1 MKQLA
6 TLAFLG
12 VLALG
17 ATKPATADTPSLL
30 IDYVGFDYEDP
41 NPNPSAFGE
50 LGSGYVSLGNCP
62 GVFLPIVADTSLN
75 EYTYV
80 IGGLT
85 AVNVTPIGPDFIV
98 VDYGSG
104 TFSLY
109 EDSKS
114 GGTPATFGV
123 NPPNATAP
131 GTFTDGTL
139 ILSGTLSS
147 FQVVYNVT
155 GGNGSFE
162 GNLTFN
168 GGTQIG
174 NLPLNQ
180 RDGWTFAG
188 LSGNSTEVPTGYA
201 HQVDGQV
208 FLQKPTAAQKSTWG
222 ALKSRYR

>member
-17 ATKPATADTPSLL
+17 APKPAAATSPSLL

-41 NPNPSAFGE
+41 NLNPSAFGE
-50 LGSGYVSLGNCP
+50 LGSGYVSLGMCP
-62 GVFLPIVADTSLN
+62 GVFAPLVSDTSLY

-80 IGGLT
+80 INGLT
-85 AVNVTPIGPDFIV
+85 SLNVTPIGPDFIV

-104 TFSLY
+104 TFTLY
-109 EDSKS
+109 EDSRGS
-114 GGTPATFGV
+114 GTAATFGV

-131 GTFTDGTL
+131 GTFNDGTA
-139 ILSGTLSS
+139 ILVGTLSS
-147 FQVVYNVT
+147 FQIVYNVSS
-155 GGNGSFE
+155 GSGSFE

-168 GGTQIG
+168 GGTQLG
-174 NLPLNQ
+174 NLPITQ

-208 FLQKPTAAQKSTWG
+208 FLNKPTLTQKSSWG
-222 ALKSRYR
+222 SLKSRYR

>member
-17 ATKPATADTPSLL
+17 LAKPATATTPSLL
-30 IDYVGFDYEDP
+30 VDYVGFDYEDP
-41 NPNPSAFGE
+41 NLNPGTFGE

-62 GVFLPIVADTSLN
+62 GVFAPLVADTSLN

-80 IGGLT
+80 INGLT
-85 AVNVTPIGPDFIV
+85 AINVTPIGPDFIV
-98 VDYGSG
+98 VDYSTG

-114 GGTPATFGV
+114 GGTVATFGV
-123 NPPNATAP
+123 NPPNGTAP
-131 GTFTDGTL
+131 STFTDGTK
-139 ILSGTLSS
+139 ILSGTLSN
-147 FQVVYNVT
+147 FQIVYNVT
-155 GGNGSFE
+155 AGSGSFE
-162 GNLTFN
+162 GQLTFD
-168 GGTQIG
+168 GGTQLS

-180 RDGWTFAG
+180 RDGWTFSG

-208 FLQKPTAAQKSTWG
+208 FLNKPTPTQKSSWG
-222 ALKSRYR
+222 GLKSRYR